1 MAGLNVAIV
10 GAGDLIGQELLRI
23 LQSRRFPVSNLK
35 VIETAAN
42 LSISNGRKY
51 SFNGKDLETVEITQ
65 RAFRNVDVAFFCGDH
80 DTTQH
85 FAPKLNENGL
95 LIIDA
100 SGAFRADER
109 ALEIIPEIN
118 AAELQ
123 NLKKKRIITSP
134 SPATI
139 QLLLPLNTF
148 RTWTRLNRVFVHS
161 YEPVSESGQSAVEQL
176 SSETR
181 QVLEGKA
188 VVPHAYPHQIAFN
201 VLPETENFM
210 DTGLTRAEARII
222 KEVRR
227 IWRLPDLNISVTSVR
242 VPVFIGMSQSVQV
255 DLGRRVST
263 DEMRE
268 VLGDTPGVKVS
279 DDPSVNL
286 YPHAWQIVNQDEV
299 AVGRLREV
307 DPAHNTIAFWSAM
320 DNLRKGSALN
330 AVQIAE
336 TAIELKLV

>member
-1 MAGLNVAIV
+1 MAGYNVAVV
-10 GAGDLIGQELLRI
+10 GASDLIGQELLKI
-23 LQSRRFPVSNLK
+23 LHNRRFPVSNLK
-35 VIETAAN
+35 IIENAAN
-42 LSISNGRKY
+42 YKNGRRY
-51 SFNGKDLETVEITQ
+51 SFNGKELEAVEITQ
-65 RAFRNVDVAFFCGDH
+65 RAFKDIDIAFFCGDH

-85 FAPKLNENGL
+85 FAPKLSENGM

-109 ALEIIPEIN
+109 SLEIIPEIN
-118 AAELQ
+118 GAELQ

-148 RTWTRLNRVFVHS
+148 RNWTRLFRVVVHS
-161 YEPVSESGQSAVEQL
+161 FEPVSENGQSASEQL
-176 SSETR
+176 SNETKL
-181 QVLEGKA
+181 VLEGKP

-201 VLPETENFM
+201 LLPETDNFM
-210 DTGLTRAEARII
+210 DTGLSRGEWRII
-222 KEVRR
+222 REVRR
-227 IWRLPDLNISVTSVR
+227 IWRLPDLNITVTTVR

-255 DLGRRVST
+255 DLGKRVT
-263 DEMRE
+263 TEEMRE

-279 DDPSVNL
+279 DDPSVSL
-286 YPHAWQIVNQDEV
+286 YPQAWQIVNQDEV

-336 TAIELKLV
+336 TAIEMKLV